1 MITAH
6 QIVRC
11 CRSDRGTSVRD
22 LESSAK
28 YCENLSR
35 SAAMN
40 PRATPE
46 TAPAYREAASI
57 LQAEAES
64 RKLALAEIDKDRDG

>member
-1 MITAH
+1 
-6 QIVRC
+6 
-11 CRSDRGTSVRD
+11 
-22 LESSAK
+22 
-28 YCENLSR
+28 
-35 SAAMN
+35 MN